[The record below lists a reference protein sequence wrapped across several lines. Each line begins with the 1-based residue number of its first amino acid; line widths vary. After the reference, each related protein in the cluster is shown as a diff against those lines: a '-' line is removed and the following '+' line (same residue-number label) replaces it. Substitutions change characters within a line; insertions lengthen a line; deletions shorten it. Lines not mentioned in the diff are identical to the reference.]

1 MCAAGHH
8 ITVPIESNTGTNTE
22 LMRSSRSSTARIAR
36 LSMAAFVMAAC
47 TTSTDPIPI
56 ATITLQPGLDSI
68 ELNETFSNWIVTLKD
83 ATGATLTGR
92 KLSWES
98 NNTAVAT
105 IDPGS
110 GVVTGIGSG
119 QSLITVRAEG
129 KLAQST
135 IKVLQPV
142 LSIVATPDSFD
153 LPLTT
158 SRSIAVQLVGP
169 GGVALTNRVIT
180 WSSSSPNVAVV
191 STSGVV
197 TSVSIGT
204 TTITV
209 RAGTKQ
215 ATVRVRVVGEPVNSV
230 RISPQQSVHVIRIGQ
245 TKQLSAECLNATQQV
260 LTGRTITWNSNNPVI
275 ASVSS
280 TGLVT
285 GNALGQA
292 TITATCDNA
301 VNASTIAQITPIP
314 VSSVTITP
322 GSLSL
327 TQGTQGQLL
336 VTARDSANN
345 VLSLQGR
352 QVIWT
357 SNNNPVAVVSTQ
369 GVVSGVSIGTAQ
381 VEVSVD
387 GVVSAPITVDVHA
400 FFSAAPGLPPAMPT
414 ATSRLATDPSLDPRP
429 STLDPR

>member
-1 MCAAGHH
+1 
-8 ITVPIESNTGTNTE
+8 
-22 LMRSSRSSTARIAR
+22 
-36 LSMAAFVMAAC
+36 MAAAVMAAC
-47 TTSTDPIPI
+47 TTSTDPI

-68 ELNETFSNWIVTLKD
+68 ELNATFNGWIVTLKD
-83 ATGATLTGR
+83 ANNVTLTGR
-92 KLSWES
+92 TLSWES
-98 NNTAVAT
+98 NNAAVAT
-105 IDPGS
+105 IDASS

-119 QSLITVRAEG
+119 QSLITVRSEG

-158 SRSIAVQLVGP
+158 SRTIAVQLVGP

-191 STSGVV
+191 STAGVV
-197 TSVSIGT
+197 TSVSTGT
-204 TTITV
+204 TTVTV

-215 ATVRVRVVGEPVNSV
+215 ADVKVRVVGEPVNSV
-230 RISPQQSVHVIRIGQ
+230 RITPQQSVHVIRIGQ
-245 TKQLSAECLNATQQV
+245 TKQLSAECLSATQQV
-260 LTGRTITWNSNNPVI
+260 LIGRTITWNTNNPVI
-275 ASVSS
+275 ASVGS
-280 TGLVT
+280 TGLVS

-292 TITATCDNA
+292 TITATCDNT
-301 VNASTIAQITPIP
+301 VNASTIAQITQIP

-327 TQGTQGQLL
+327 AQGTQGQLT

-352 QVIWT
+352 QVIWSS
-357 SNNNPVAVVSTQ
+357 SNIPVAQVSVQ
-369 GVVSGVSIGTAQ
+369 GVVSGVSIGAAEIQ
-381 VEVSVD
+381 VSVD
-387 GVVSAPITVDVHA
+387 GVVSAPIMVDVHA
-400 FFSAAPGLPPAMPT
+400 FLSLLMEPTTRSAPWPDGLFSPPIRR
-414 ATSRLATDPSLDPRP
+414 ATTTESSGR
-429 STLDPR
+429 

>member
-1 MCAAGHH
+1 
-8 ITVPIESNTGTNTE
+8 
-22 LMRSSRSSTARIAR
+22 
-36 LSMAAFVMAAC
+36 
-47 TTSTDPIPI
+47 
-56 ATITLQPGLDSI
+56 
-68 ELNETFSNWIVTLKD
+68 
-83 ATGATLTGR
+83 
-92 KLSWES
+92 
-98 NNTAVAT
+98 
-105 IDPGS
+105 
-110 GVVTGIGSG
+110 
-119 QSLITVRAEG
+119 
-129 KLAQST
+129 
-135 IKVLQPV
+135 
-142 LSIVATPDSFD
+142 
-153 LPLTT
+153 
-158 SRSIAVQLVGP
+158 
-169 GGVALTNRVIT
+169 
-180 WSSSSPNVAVV
+180 
-191 STSGVV
+191 
-197 TSVSIGT
+197 VSIGT

-280 TGLVT
+280 TGLVS

-292 TITATCDNA
+292 TITATCDNT

-322 GSLSL
+322 GSLSIA
-327 TQGTQGQLL
+327 QGTQGQLL

-400 FFSAAPGLPPAMPT
+400 FLSAATESPA
-414 ATSRLATDPSLDPRP
+414 ADSSSRTSQLVTDPFPRASSLDPRP
-429 STLDPR
+429 SCKPRNGWISRSSRSRPGGCA